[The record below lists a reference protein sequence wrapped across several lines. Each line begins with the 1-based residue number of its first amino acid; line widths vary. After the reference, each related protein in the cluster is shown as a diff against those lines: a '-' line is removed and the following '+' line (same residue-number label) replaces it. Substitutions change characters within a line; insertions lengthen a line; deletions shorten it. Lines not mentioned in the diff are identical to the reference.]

1 MQAMPVLDVMS
12 LRLVR
17 VAPDDA
23 VREAIARMLEAE
35 VGSVAVC
42 DGTRLVGI
50 FTERDV
56 LRLAGEG
63 ERMEER
69 KVGDVM
75 TTRLVTISPDDDII
89 AAARLMGERK
99 VRHLPV
105 VQGDNV
111 LGMIGIRDV
120 VAVLAERLWRMHD
133 EEARE
138 TVRELLARG
147 H

>member
-1 MQAMPVLDVMS
+1 MPVLDVMS